1 MIMTMDLRSS
11 FLQLVAFCSIFI
23 HAVWATTPSGF
34 QPSVPVLLPMVF
46 VDSLTLVSPGVFLS
60 GNRTYNR
67 VFFFF
72 FFFPFLFSCLI
83 TTIEHATTI
92 QKPKYIHTEP

>member
-72 FFFPFLFSCLI
+72 FPFPLFLPHYYYRTCNNNSKAEI
-83 TTIEHATTI
+83 YTH
-92 QKPKYIHTEP
+92 